1 MVRIWISW
9 PSPSG
14 ARRSWTLP
22 LERISTACS
31 ASLGPIARAASS
43 PDAPSGS
50 SSSELSGKTTF
61 MTEPAK
67 DMHPREDD
75 RNEEIDES
83 PAPDP
88 EEGDPIAEDDPEA
101 D

>member
-1 MVRIWISW
+1 
-9 PSPSG
+9 
-14 ARRSWTLP
+14 
-22 LERISTACS
+22 
-31 ASLGPIARAASS
+31 
-43 PDAPSGS
+43 
-50 SSSELSGKTTF
+50 

-83 PAPDP
+83 PVPDP
-88 EEGDPIAEDDPEA
+88 EQHDTNAEDDPGA

>member
-9 PSPSG
+9 PSSSG

-22 LERISTACS
+22 LERKSTACS
-31 ASLGPIARAASS
+31 ASLGPIARAASR

-50 SSSELSGKTTF
+50 SSSDLSGRTTF
-61 MTEPAK
+61 MSEQDTS
-67 DMHPREDD
+67 HPRGDD
-75 RNEEIDES
+75 RNEELDES

-88 EEGDPIAEDDPEA
+88 DQAGDADDDPGA